1 MSSRLV
7 SIVSQA
13 VQVAKKSGG
22 IIRNLF
28 QKGDWG
34 IVDKVIFL
42 YFLFFT
48 KYVIDGASKLAE

>member
-1 MSSRLV
+1 MSNRIV

-28 QKGDWG
+28 QQGEWG
-34 IVDKVIFL
+34 IVDKVSFEFNKKI
-42 YFLFFT
+42 
-48 KYVIDGASKLAE
+48 